1 MRAIGAPIQLPVL
14 ASPFHLMNLPSG
26 RGLYGVWISTQF
38 PNPVQS
44 QDYSGAMWAC
54 DLTTDLPDFS
64 LFSTLCP
71 LSILNASLYLI
82 PGFLSPLFRSIG
94 DNLFQE
100 VKS

>member
-44 QDYSGAMWAC
+44 QEYSGAMWAC

-64 LFSTLCP
+64 LFSTGFYFL
-71 LSILNASLYLI
+71 LSAFPISA
-82 PGFLSPLFRSIG
+82 FLRMS
-94 DNLFQE
+94 Q
-100 VKS
+100 K